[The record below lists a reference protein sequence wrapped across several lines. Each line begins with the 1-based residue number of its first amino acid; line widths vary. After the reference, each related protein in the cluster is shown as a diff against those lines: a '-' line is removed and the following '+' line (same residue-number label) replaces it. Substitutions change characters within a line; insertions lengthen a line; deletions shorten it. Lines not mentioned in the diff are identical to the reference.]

1 VYNSKMINSIMPCGF
16 RGCDY
21 NLFCVDQKTL
31 AHLQCV
37 ELICFSCRYRRQ
49 LSLEYFELMV
59 ELKRRV
65 IIDRLFNNKDWNE
78 ESIRKMM
85 MQYNNMEDMK

>member
-1 VYNSKMINSIMPCGF
+1 MHGKFFDILIPCDSKYCNCNVLVVYE
-16 RGCDY
+16 
-21 NLFCVDQKTL
+21 KTS